1 MSSQWPTYRC
11 LETRCAM
18 TEAAGKGAGVRLSS
32 SLALPVA
39 TTGHSMSCNGQYAR
53 AVISQDQEGDVCV
66 RVCDWMVER
75 DAGAA
80 KAVQRVAST
89 LCARPRRQGASSAMW
104 AAVTRAVVWSP
115 PFAPRSTCDSTT
127 WIQDLT
133 PLRKVRGSHLG
144 SAVAL
149 RDRRLCDADLQLVC
163 AAIVA

>member
-1 MSSQWPTYRC
+1 MAHLPLSRDTLCNDGSGRQGRGSEVVLEPCTACRHDWSQHVLQWT
-11 LETRCAM
+11 
-18 TEAAGKGAGVRLSS
+18 VR
-32 SLALPVA
+32 
-39 TTGHSMSCNGQYAR
+39 TSCNFTGSR
-53 AVISQDQEGDVCV
+53 GGRV